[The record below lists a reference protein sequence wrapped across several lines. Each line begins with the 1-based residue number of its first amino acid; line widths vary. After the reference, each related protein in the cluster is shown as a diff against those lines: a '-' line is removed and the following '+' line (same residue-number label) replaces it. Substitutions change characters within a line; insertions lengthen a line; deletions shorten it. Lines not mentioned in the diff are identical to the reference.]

1 MSTQPLTTEQIADL
15 IPHYADLA
23 DLNADKRTRRPI
35 DLALLCGD
43 VLYSA
48 GLLVRNPDGSLNG
61 VLATA
66 IANEGLP
73 LEMRE
78 GLRRFLAGLSDP
90 RIGNLDTTKPAIAE
104 QTAQVLDACLDA
116 DLLTVD
122 QVAAI
127 YALGGGLLVPEE
139 VGQQDWDDAL
149 AYNARREAAN
159 AATAAAYSYAES
171 VARVAQAHVDDPAVE
186 LPEVPEPL
194 ADPVEGAA

>member
-1 MSTQPLTTEQIADL
+1 MPLTVTQIADL
-15 IPHYADLA
+15 IKARGYADRA
-23 DLNADKRTRRPI
+23 EMNADKRTRRPI

-73 LEMRE
+73 PEMRE

-127 YALGGGLLVPEE
+127 YALGGGRIVPAE
-139 VGQQDWDDAL
+139 VSQQEWDDAQAML
-149 AYNARREAAN
+149 IRSANAN
-159 AATAAAYSYAES
+159 AAIAAAYAYAES
-171 VARVAQAHVDDPAVE
+171 VARVAQAHVDDPAVA
-186 LPEVPEPL
+186 LPVVPEPL
-194 ADPVEGAA
+194 P